1 MLKCLLAHLFKI
13 KRSVIIYVHIFLV
26 KVKVKVKCE
35 ISRLGTLYIANYPSF
50 FVFVFFVVVNAHST
64 H

>member
-13 KRSVIIYVHIFLV
+13 KRSVIIYVHIFL
-26 KVKVKVKCE
+26 VKVKVKCE